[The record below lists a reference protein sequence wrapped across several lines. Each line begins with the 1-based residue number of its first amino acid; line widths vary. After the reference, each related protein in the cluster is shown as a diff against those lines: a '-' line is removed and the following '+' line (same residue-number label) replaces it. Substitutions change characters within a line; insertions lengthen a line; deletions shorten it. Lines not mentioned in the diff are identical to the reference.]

1 VLWLEMRERA
11 DGVTR
16 ALDAMMSA
24 KEEKKQPSAENAPE
38 RVFNEMGESP
48 FWRAPAQFLMG

>member
-1 VLWLEMRERA
+1 MPERA
-11 DGVTR
+11 DGVTK

-24 KEEKKQPSAENAPE
+24 KEEKKQLSAENAPE

-48 FWRAPAQFLMG
+48 FWGAPAQFLMG